1 MSTDNANK
9 ALVVGLLAGAAIIGG
24 AVIFHLLQSKSSH
37 STSALIEEIDA
48 LGEPKKEM
56 NGILSFPYFKDLMS
70 LVQKHAKER
79 FADEK
84 KDMLTKRRQLL
95 KDKKIDEYKE
105 LVSEMIKK
113 EEANFQD
120 LMMEV
125 IDHIGISE

>member
-1 MSTDNANK
+1 
-9 ALVVGLLAGAAIIGG
+9 
-24 AVIFHLLQSKSSH
+24 
-37 STSALIEEIDA
+37 
-48 LGEPKKEM
+48 M